1 MFSQSR
7 FEILAL
13 TDVEVIGPWPS
24 LGVHLTGVYLMG
36 VYLINVTSGVH
47 LTGVYLIGVISDE
60 LRKFLSSAGVGRTIN
75 ILFFLRNPLP

>member
-24 LGVHLTGVYLMG
+24 LGVHLTGGVYLMG
-36 VYLINVTSGVH
+36 VYLM
-47 LTGVYLIGVISDE
+47 GVYLMGMYVMGVYLTACIS
-60 LRKFLSSAGVGRTIN
+60 RVCTSWA
-75 ILFFLRNPLP
+75 

>member
-24 LGVHLTGVYLMG
+24 LGVHLTGGVYLMG
-36 VYLINVTSGVH
+36 VYLM
-47 LTGVYLIGVISDE
+47 GVYLMGVYLMGMYVMGVYLTACIS
-60 LRKFLSSAGVGRTIN
+60 RVCTSWA
-75 ILFFLRNPLP
+75 

>member
-24 LGVHLTGVYLMG
+24 LGVHLTGGVYVMGVYVMGVYVMGMYVMG
-36 VYLINVTSGVH
+36 VYLTACISRVCTSW
-47 LTGVYLIGVISDE
+47 
-60 LRKFLSSAGVGRTIN
+60 A
-75 ILFFLRNPLP
+75 

>member
-36 VYLINVTSGVH
+36 VYLM
-47 LTGVYLIGVISDE
+47 GVYLMGVYLMGVYLTVCIS
-60 LRKFLSSAGVGRTIN
+60 RVYTSWA
-75 ILFFLRNPLP
+75 